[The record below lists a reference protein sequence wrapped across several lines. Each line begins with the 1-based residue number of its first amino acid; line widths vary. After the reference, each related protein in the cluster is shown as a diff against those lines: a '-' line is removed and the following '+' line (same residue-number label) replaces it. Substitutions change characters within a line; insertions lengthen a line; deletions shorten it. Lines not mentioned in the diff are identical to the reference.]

1 MFKFAKNW
9 RICVAMTGICV
20 VLLQTTTAQSPPP
33 PPGPTQPGDLNGDGA
48 VNDADAAI
56 WFGDPAAHDAN
67 GDGRIDRIDFDI
79 AFGFAQPPPGPT
91 TPPPPGETQPDGP
104 DRLPI
109 SGTFINGL
117 FDLVVTDDG
126 PDGGTARITG
136 KLSENGL
143 EAFMTAQFD
152 GERADFVL
160 RRRDAGSGVD
170 GEWRGRDPFGDPGEE
185 LIVKV
190 VQSGDNV
197 RGDIFFFGPGE
208 LPPVSGPTDPPP
220 GSTDPNPAAEG
231 PVEFVDIEGRTLLV
245 GMPDGNPR
253 VVRVGD
259 IPIELIIHGPPGP
272 DGAPSFEERRPGSLE
287 DINPQEYVVIFGEIL
302 DSGEMEARKVEVF
315 KGSDDH
321 HGGPDG
327 HGGPPTAEGPVE
339 SVDIEGRT
347 FTVEMPEGGVR
358 RIIVSDTT
366 HFEVITHLPP
376 SPDGEY
382 HEERRPGGLED
393 LKPGTF
399 VVVFGEE
406 WDNGDVL
413 ARKVEVFE
421 GSEGHH
427 GGPGGPLGVWEPV
440 IRQILSEFGGQAYF
454 SETLLPEAP
463 REIIEILYGAAGS
476 DGYLSLK
483 ELDRLLGFG
492 VGGFGEPLFD
502 GEVVSIDAN
511 ARSIDVVLEDDTV
524 QTVKVTDR
532 TELFIRLEGR
542 DPASNN
548 NVGPPPNSFGPGAP
562 AFKSGI
568 VGGTRK
574 LTQFDGSPPDDG
586 SFEGVAFFED
596 IQPGDFV
603 EVFGE
608 KLQDGTVSAFAIKII
623 RSFEGEGGFQDFP
636 IAYGQVIFIDTDQKL
651 FEIEEGP
658 GFRHLVYVTDQTDF
672 EILKFSM
679 FFGKTDT
686 REIRSL
692 RKQIISPTDISRPG
706 QSYDH
711 GQFVDPGIGF
721 DDADS
726 DEYDF
731 ESPEPEL
738 LKATFDDLRIDD
750 DCDVFGAFN
759 DDGSITATRVLL
771 LRGDEPPEP
780 DLIGEVIDIDF
791 TSLLITIEDEDEDTE
806 VIQLT
811 DDTFVG
817 LFHGH
822 FGDEDLFDP
831 ESDHNDFDTAFK
843 KTDEFNDPPPGVIF
857 DEFRRLKDIVV
868 GMQVGVFLEEGETN
882 PPIASAVIIL
892 NGGQRSRDFEFTGRI
907 DFVDQ
912 YGGYI
917 GFRNAFDIYV
927 PSETPITLGNGSRV
941 FTLRELQAALADAQR
956 ETWQPRF
963 LKVFTEEGTDP
974 ETRTATEIVV
984 IAIGEEPVQ
993 SDEYFL
999 ARIDDVFGQISP
1011 YDNSIWPSPPPGTR
1025 FTRNTTF
1032 TDIEGNPVDVY
1043 DIYEDMRVVVSG
1055 VEKIWPGDIGG
1066 GERIAESVVVIG
1078 GEPFEFD
1085 GLVESVDE
1093 EAGTFTLEV
1102 REPELIL
1109 SRAFYAGFNGEE
1121 LPIDDF
1127 VRSFEEDIDASQ
1139 IVIQFNPL
1147 GPGIIRLQLHN
1158 PEWPRPFRPDEE
1170 VFEDFEVSIIEE
1182 LTDTG
1187 EIQRFLVFTQL
1198 PDFELADNAVMLDP
1212 NGNQIGLSDLVGKG
1226 VFFQGEVFVTEE
1238 DVRPVVSLVKTYE
1251 VVDEIEIVLEIG
1263 DFDDEGVDNDVIL
1276 SVYDIEGNEIAGDLK
1291 VFLDF
1296 LPPVIVQSGAFS
1308 RNIGPGVHR
1317 LRVEVPS
1324 LDLSAEAEFVIRGRG
1339 KGFTVVETV
1348 PTDMATNVP
1357 EESEIRV
1364 TFTSPIQ
1371 TSGNFVN
1378 ADVFLRPG
1386 FGGEPL
1392 GGLRLENDGRT
1403 LVIPVK
1409 LEANTSYTMAIAQA
1423 TSTTD
1428 QVLSQPL
1435 IVTFSTGDELE
1446 TYGGIEGTLALV
1458 EALTKQAKV
1467 SDIVF
1472 GEIVAVDEQGEKAG
1486 KSVIDEVGSFSMR
1499 GLPEG
1504 EYRLFAKVET
1514 TTGATKGAFDANR
1527 DGEPDNV
1534 EVFADKITDLGVFE
1548 LPRPLVLREANIL
1561 QDSES
1566 PITVDFDPSRGDNGR
1581 DVEIVPPGDTFELAV
1596 YVRGVADLV
1605 GFELQLNYD
1614 STAVA
1619 LEDIAEDSEAELNI
1633 LRSRGGITL
1642 SESMPRGGAI
1652 TQTVS
1657 LVGAQETQWG
1667 QGDGLLA
1674 VLTFTVKE
1682 RFAGMTDIV
1691 VSQAQLID
1699 AEGGSETVQVFTRGQ
1714 VTVEGLEKRLTLTS
1728 SPDSLQAD
1736 GSDSQILN
1744 VQLTD
1749 LDGLASFEESS
1760 DIHFRISGGGYF
1772 VKGLEDTGAAQTTT
1786 FVDEQEIIVNT
1797 FGEAVVELSAE
1808 AEGEIV
1814 VTISTIGAR
1823 DVEVT
1828 LFAKG
1833 LPPIGEGEVGQVSL
1847 DFNGELGDQ
1856 GIRIL
1861 ERLPDDRIVSLD
1873 IVLNEGG
1880 AGLSGYQ
1887 VSVSYDETI
1896 LSFVSAAPTGIF
1908 GSGALIY
1915 TVNAGLVKLSTAFLG
1930 TATTSDASGS
1940 IAALSFKVVE
1950 GAELPTRVSVRSA
1963 ITSAGGS
1970 QTRLVLGSGGS
1981 EVQIGGATSGPPSP
1995 DFDGDGTV
2003 GFGDFIAFA
2012 GAFGTTAASENWDS
2026 KYDLDQD
2033 GEVGFTDFITFASL
2047 FGTAVKPV
2055 LTKTSISSIGNGNAG
2070 ISLSAIPVEG
2080 SNFFDLSVG
2089 IENASAVAGYQI
2101 GLQYEQ
2107 SLLEVI
2113 SVQSTRSSAF
2123 SSDDQ
2128 PALVRSADGHT
2139 TIADVLV
2146 DPVTGSEDLL
2156 QIRFRILDPTQTAFV
2171 ELNGVEISD
2180 AFGRITNLTAVE
2192 SQDLKQI
2199 PNSFELGQNYP
2210 NPFNPETVIPFSVPE
2225 PGHLTISI
2233 FNVLGQEVAMLV
2245 DGNVGAGYHR
2255 IVWDGTDHYGHDVAS
2270 GLYFI
2275 RMESVAFKSVKK
2287 MMYLK

>member
-1 MFKFAKNW
+1 
-9 RICVAMTGICV
+9 MTVQYG
-20 VLLQTTTAQSPPP
+20 
-33 PPGPTQPGDLNGDGA
+33 
-48 VNDADAAI
+48 
-56 WFGDPAAHDAN
+56 
-67 GDGRIDRIDFDI
+67 
-79 AFGFAQPPPGPT
+79 
-91 TPPPPGETQPDGP
+91 
-104 DRLPI
+104 
-109 SGTFINGL
+109 
-117 FDLVVTDDG
+117 
-126 PDGGTARITG
+126 
-136 KLSENGL
+136 
-143 EAFMTAQFD
+143 
-152 GERADFVL
+152 GERANFVL

-185 LIVKV
+185 LIVKIA
-190 VQSGDNV
+190 QSGDNV

-220 GSTDPNPAAEG
+220 GSTDPNPTAEG
-231 PVEFVDIEGRTLLV
+231 PVEFVDIGGRTLLV

-287 DINPQEYVVIFGEIL
+287 DINPQEYVVIFGEEWDNGDVL
-302 DSGEMEARKVEVF
+302 ARKVEVF

-321 HGGPDG
+321 HGGPDD
-327 HGGPPTAEGPVE
+327 HGGP
-339 SVDIEGRT
+339 I
-347 FTVEMPEGGVR
+347 
-358 RIIVSDTT
+358 
-366 HFEVITHLPP
+366 
-376 SPDGEY
+376 
-382 HEERRPGGLED
+382 
-393 LKPGTF
+393 
-399 VVVFGEE
+399 
-406 WDNGDVL
+406 
-413 ARKVEVFE
+413 
-421 GSEGHH
+421 
-427 GGPGGPLGVWEPV
+427 GVWEPV
-440 IRQILSEFGGQAYF
+440 IRQILSEFGGKAYF
-454 SETLLPEAP
+454 SETLLPDAP
-463 REIIEILYGAAGS
+463 REIIQILHGAAGS

-524 QTVKVTDR
+524 QTVMVTDR

-574 LTQFDGSPPDDG
+574 LTQFGGLPPDDG

-623 RSFEGEGGFQDFP
+623 RSFEGEGGFQEFP
-636 IAYGQVIFIDTDQKL
+636 IAYGQVISIDTDQKL

-759 DDGSITATRVLL
+759 DDGSITATRVLM

-791 TSLLITIEDEDEDTE
+791 TSLLITIEDEDEDSQ

-822 FGDEDLFDP
+822 FGDENPFDP

-843 KTDEFNDPPPGVIF
+843 KTDEFNDPPPGVVF

-912 YGGYI
+912 HGGYI

-974 ETRTATEIVV
+974 GTRAATEIVV

-1043 DIYEDMRVVVSG
+1043 DIYEDMRVAVSG

-1127 VRSFEEDIDASQ
+1127 VRSFEEDVDASQ

-1170 VFEDFEVSIIEE
+1170 AFEDFEVSIIEE

-1187 EIQRFLVFTQL
+1187 EIQRLLVFTQL

-1276 SVYDIEGNEIAGDLK
+1276 SVFDVEGNEIAGDLK

-1308 RNIGPGVHR
+1308 RNIGPGVHQ

-1423 TSTTD
+1423 TSTTN

-1561 QDSES
+1561 QDSGS
-1566 PITVDFDPSRGDNGR
+1566 PISVDFDPSRGDNGK

-1619 LEDIAEDSEAELNI
+1619 LEDIAEDSKAELNI

-1749 LDGLASFEESS
+1749 LDGLTSFEENS

-1772 VKGLEDTGAAQTTT
+1772 VKDLEDTSAAQTTT
-1786 FVDEQEIIVNT
+1786 FVNEQEIIVNT

-1981 EVQIGGATSGPPSP
+1981 EVQIGEATSGPPSP
-1995 DFDGDGTV
+1995 DFDGDGSV

-2012 GAFGTTAASENWDS
+2012 GAFGTTVASENWDS

-2033 GEVGFTDFITFASL
+2033 GGVGFSDFITFASL

-2070 ISLSAIPVEG
+2070 ISLSAIPVQG
-2080 SNFFDLSVG
+2080 CNFFDLSVG
-2089 IENASAVAGYQI
+2089 IEKASAVAGYQI

-2123 SSDDQ
+2123 SSVDQ

-2171 ELNGVEISD
+2171 ELSGVEIAD

-2192 SQDLKQI
+2192 SLDLKQL

-2245 DGNVGAGYHR
+2245 DGNVGAGHHR